1 MSATTR
7 QDRPEVTRGDRAG
20 QGPGEG
26 ASRRLDLASL
36 ADFAAG
42 VAHEINNP
50 LAIIIE
56 AAGWVEDLL
65 EDELRASPSIEETRR
80 ALRQISTQAA
90 RCKDITHNL
99 LSFAR
104 RVPGRIEEVR
114 LNDLVRE
121 VAASF
126 EKRAASRRVA
136 IELQLEVGLPARR
149 LAPTQIQQVLVNLL
163 GNALDALEPSGGR
176 IRLATRQVEGD
187 LLVEVADDGCGIP
200 EPILPR
206 IFEPFFTTKPVGKGT
221 GLGLSICY
229 GIIENLGGSICV
241 DSKVG
246 AGTTFRVRLPERPAS
261 GSDRP
266 PPRPLGDEDG
276 GIRAAAQAPTVVLLA
291 DNEEGL
297 AETVC
302 KRLVRRNLVVL
313 TASSGQEAIAQVQAN
328 PDVDVVVLDVTMPDM
343 DGTEVLTEIK
353 RRAPLVEVILLSSH
367 TTVEAA
373 IEGMRL
379 GAFDYL
385 VKPCELGL
393 LMGRIDRARAR
404 KLGREEKVL
413 EARLEEITL
422 RRP

>member
-1 MSATTR
+1 MSQR
-7 QDRPEVTRGDRAG
+7 DG
-20 QGPGEG
+20 GEG
-26 ASRRLDLASL
+26 RPADERARRPGLDSL

-65 EDELRASPSIEETRR
+65 DGEVEASLEEMHH
-80 ALRQISTQAA
+80 ALRQIAAQAA

-104 RVPGRIEEVR
+104 RVPGRVEDVR
-114 LNDLVRE
+114 LNDLIRE
-121 VAASF
+121 VAGTF
-126 EKRAASRRVA
+126 GKRAASRRVA
-136 IELQLEVGLPARR
+136 IALQLDQDLPTRR
-149 LAPTQIQQVLVNLL
+149 VSPTQIQQVLVNLI
-163 GNALDALEPSGGR
+163 GNALDALEPGGGSV
-176 IRLATRQVEGD
+176 LVATRVEQGD
-187 LLVEVADDGCGIP
+187 VLIDVTDDGCGIP
-200 EPILPR
+200 ESTLAR

-229 GIIENLGGSICV
+229 GIIENMGGSICV
-241 DSKVG
+241 ESKVG
-246 AGTTFRVRLPERPAS
+246 AGTTFHVRFPERVATGVERGAQRSRGEEEEGWLAPAS
-261 GSDRP
+261 HAS
-266 PPRPLGDEDG
+266 
-276 GIRAAAQAPTVVLLA
+276 TVVLLA

-297 AETVC
+297 AETVG
-302 KRLVRRNLVVL
+302 KRLARRNHRVL
-313 TASSGQEAIAQVQAN
+313 TASSGQETIARVQAD

-343 DGTEVLTEIK
+343 DGAEVLEEIK

-367 TTVEAA
+367 TTVESA
-373 IEGMRL
+373 IDGMRL

-393 LMGRIDRARAR
+393 LMDRIDKARRR
-404 KLGREEKVL
+404 KLRREEKSL
-413 EARLEEITL
+413 EARFKEISM